1 MPNQEENIMRFMK
14 SRENARKL
22 IQMDV
27 KGQLDSIRKKAVNEG
42 KISYDENGD
51 VQASEP
57 IIENNVPKQIQQ
69 ETVKNSKLP
78 PEIIES
84 MMKNKI
90 DTTMINGGIG
100 SNGSILDQLN
110 AMTNGKLMQEVSIK
124 NKESKNESTNNVIQT
139 SSNPNIDYSMI
150 KMIVEDCMKKY
161 YSSLKKSII
170 NESKNSSSND
180 NFLQAMKIG
189 NKFSFITKNG
199 DLYEANLK
207 FIKNINKK

>member
-1 MPNQEENIMRFMK
+1 MSNQEENIMRFMK

-22 IQMDV
+22 IQMDA

-57 IIENNVPKQIQQ
+57 IIENNTPKQIPQ
-69 ETVKNSKLP
+69 ETVKNTKLP

-90 DTTMINGGIG
+90 DTTMINGGMG
-100 SNGSILDQLN
+100 SSGSIIDQLN
-110 AMTNGKLMQEVSIK
+110 EMTNGKLMQDVSIK
-124 NKESKNESTNNVIQT
+124 NKESKNESNNNNVMQT
-139 SSNPNIDYSMI
+139 SSNPSVDYSMI

-170 NESKNSSSND
+170 NESKNLSSND
-180 NFLQAMKIG
+180 NSLQAMKIG

-207 FIKNINKK
+207 FIKNINN